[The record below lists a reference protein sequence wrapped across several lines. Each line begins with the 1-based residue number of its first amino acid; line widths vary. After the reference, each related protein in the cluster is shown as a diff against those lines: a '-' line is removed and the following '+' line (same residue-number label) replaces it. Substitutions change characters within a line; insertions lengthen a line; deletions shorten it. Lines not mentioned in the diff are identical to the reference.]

1 MKIGKKIKA
10 LRKERKM
17 TLEELSRDSGVQ
29 IATLSRMEHDVMTGT
44 LQSHI
49 NICKTLKISLSDFY
63 RDLEN
68 AGKIV
73 SVTKKE
79 KFLVQPRKYS
89 TEILTTKIS
98 DKKMMPLLIRL
109 QKGGATQKDPG
120 SVGTEKFLYVLEG
133 KLTAK
138 IGKDDY
144 NLLKGDSIYFD
155 ASFAHVFQ
163 NSGKSES
170 RAIVVLSPPSA

>member
-1 MKIGKKIKA
+1 MKIGKKIKT

-17 TLEELSRDSGVQ
+17 TLDELSRKSGVQ

-49 NICKTLKISLSDFY
+49 SICKTLGVSLSDFY

-68 AGKIV
+68 AEKIV
-73 SVTKKE
+73 TVSKKE
-79 KFLVQPRKYS
+79 KSLVQPRKSS
-89 TEILTTKIS
+89 TEILTTKIA
-98 DKKMMPLLIRL
+98 DKKMMPLLVRL
-109 QKGGATQKDPG
+109 QKGGSTQKDPG
-120 SVGTEKFLYVLEG
+120 TVGAEKFLYLLEG

-138 IGKDDY
+138 IGKDVY

-155 ASFAHVFQ
+155 ASLSHVLQ
-163 NSGKSES
+163 NSGKTES